1 MLHDAAVKGLRPVLF
16 KIQFDVLNNAGH
28 YCATKVIFFINAGVC
43 FFVFFRSKCRNNA
56 VCDYLM
62 QSVMQMEIGW

>member
-43 FFVFFRSKCRNNA
+43 FCFLCFFVFVF
-56 VCDYLM
+56 LG
-62 QSVMQMEIGW
+62 QSVEIMLFVII